1 MRVDSRIS
9 CCLPF
14 LVLVYRKTDAD
25 CEKSNDRHRGSI
37 VILGS
42 HCNGGSAVFQVN
54 RVPRLS
60 ETHYITKHG
69 QMANSRS
76 F

>member
-14 LVLVYRKTDAD
+14 LVLVYRKTDTD
-25 CEKSNDRHRGSI
+25 REKSNDRHRGSI

-54 RVPRLS
+54 KVPRLS
-60 ETHYITKHG
+60 ETRYITRRG
-69 QMANSRS
+69 RMANSMS

>member
-14 LVLVYRKTDAD
+14 LVLVYCKTDAD
-25 CEKSNDRHRGSI
+25 REKSNNRHRGSI

-42 HCNGGSAVFQVN
+42 HCNGGSEVFQVN
-54 RVPRLS
+54 RVSRLS
-60 ETHYITKHG
+60 ETRYITRRDR
-69 QMANSRS
+69 MANYMS